1 MSSGGLQPPSARTFE
16 GGVRVSGLLRLLS
29 FRMTAFRMQGVG
41 FSGFGFSVRGLPF
54 QGFRCL
60 YRSIEP
66 LGPKSKCGISSLGL

>member
-1 MSSGGLQPPSARTFE
+1 
-16 GGVRVSGLLRLLS
+16 
-29 FRMTAFRMQGVG
+29 MTAFRMQGVG